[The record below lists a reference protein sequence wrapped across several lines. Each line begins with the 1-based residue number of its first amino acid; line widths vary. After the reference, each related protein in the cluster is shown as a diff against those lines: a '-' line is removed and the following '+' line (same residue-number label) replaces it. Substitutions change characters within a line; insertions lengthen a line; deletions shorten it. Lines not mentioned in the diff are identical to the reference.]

1 MENYSDIITSKDNPG
16 IRLIKKL
23 MTSKKERI
31 KRQQFVL
38 EGARIVHDA
47 LKSGADIK
55 KIYAAKGALEKYG
68 ERLSGSEYTVIS
80 DNLSA
85 AISDTLN
92 TQGVFAVCSMLSAG
106 GELPVLKKGGRYAV
120 LSQLQD
126 PGNAGMIIR
135 TADAL
140 GLDGVIFSE
149 SCDIYNPKTVRAT
162 MGSIFRIPVYH
173 EVSSDILFE
182 RLKEAEI
189 PSYAAVV
196 DDNAASVSDMTFD
209 KGGAVFIGNEGN
221 GLSEEIQGMCSKS
234 ITIKMTGN
242 TESLNAAMAAGII
255 MWELMK

>member
-1 MENYSDIITSKDNPG
+1 
-16 IRLIKKL
+16 
-23 MTSKKERI
+23 
-31 KRQQFVL
+31 
-38 EGARIVHDA
+38 
-47 LKSGADIK
+47 
-55 KIYAAKGALEKYG
+55 
-68 ERLSGSEYTVIS
+68 
-80 DNLSA
+80 
-85 AISDTLN
+85 
-92 TQGVFAVCSMLSAG
+92 
-106 GELPVLKKGGRYAV
+106 
-120 LSQLQD
+120 
-126 PGNAGMIIR
+126 MIIR